1 MGRVWSIVEIRHYFL
16 GQIHYVG
23 IVLSKYST
31 KFQSLKEVQYV
42 TEHFKQLDHEQMPAK
57 AK

>member
-1 MGRVWSIVEIRHYFL
+1 MEIRHYFL

-23 IVLSKYST
+23 TVLSKYST